1 MLLAA
6 GRGQRMRP
14 LSDHTPKPLLSVRG
28 RPLLEWHIAALA
40 AAGVGRIVVNTGWLG
55 AQVAAHVQRIRT
67 ATGLW
72 LHCSREEVDCGHA
85 LETAGGI
92 ARALP
97 LLPDVFW
104 LAAGDVYA
112 PDFPFAEADR
122 LRFAASGDLAHVWLV
137 PNPAHHPGG
146 DFILR
151 ETSPGSGTG
160 RAALPGADTI
170 ANASGDG
177 PCMTYSTI
185 ALLHARL
192 FDAQHLAAAFGA
204 DTPQGRIRAGNPEGT
219 PAALAPLLRHAIR
232 LGRVG
237 ASLYS
242 GAWTDVGTP
251 QRLAALN
258 AAHL

>member
-14 LSDHTPKPLLSVRG
+14 LSDHTPKPLLHVRG
-28 RPLLEWHIAALA
+28 RPLLDWHIAALT

-55 AQVAAHVQRIRT
+55 AQVAAHVQRACT
-67 ATGLW
+67 ATRPR

-122 LRFAASGDLAHVWLV
+122 LRFASSGDLAHVWLV

-151 ETSPGSGTG
+151 ETILGSGTG
-160 RAALPGADTI
+160 RAALPPAATD
-170 ANASGDG
+170 AGDG

-185 ALLHARL
+185 ALLHAQL
-192 FDAQHLAAAFGA
+192 FDAQHFAAAFGA
-204 DTPQGRIRAGNPEGT
+204 DTPEGRIRAGNPEGT

-258 AAHL
+258 AAHS